1 MGKFRNCSK
10 CSDCYIKLKIVK
22 EVIGIFSRLML
33 PRPKININKLME
45 EFNLITKQVGFEG
58 LFNFTI

>member
-1 MGKFRNCSK
+1 
-10 CSDCYIKLKIVK
+10 
-22 EVIGIFSRLML
+22 ML